1 MSTPP
6 SMAVAVPFTWT
17 PDATY
22 DLRLAFASG
31 ASPANVLLVAG
42 DYRMN
47 LAPSSGSVQDF
58 LRHVETR
65 INAKLATLGRAETV
79 TVSISTQGIVS
90 IAMSGGVATWT
101 FTSTL
106 RDTLGMGSTTFTSL
120 ATAAGTYPPQGL
132 YLFCGGDSDG
142 WQRKEPI
149 AGAMTQAGASYGV
162 RSNIVTWEDTV
173 RMEFIPSDP
182 DARTQIGESW
192 SPWENNDATLPWP
205 CTRLVETALSKRCA
219 FARYWQDTRAS
230 TSERYDLV
238 TIPPDT
244 LKTPDVKQQ
253 FPSLTTFRTWPLRMV
268 RTATETRA

>member
-6 SMAVAVPFTWT
+6 SMAIAVPFTWT

-42 DYRMN
+42 TYRMN

-65 INAKLATLGRAETV
+65 INAKLATLGRSETV

-101 FTSTL
+101 FTSAL
-106 RDTLGMGSTTFTSL
+106 RDALGMGSTTFTSL
-120 ATAAGTYPPQGL
+120 ATAAATYPPRHL
-132 YLFCGGDSDG
+132 YLFCGGDSNG

-149 AGAMTQAGASYGV
+149 AGAMTHAGKSYGV
-162 RSNIVTWEDTV
+162 RSGIVTWDDTV
-173 RMEFIPSDP
+173 QLEFIPSDT
-182 DARTQIGESW
+182 DARTLAGETW
-192 SPWENNDATLPWP
+192 SPWEAAASPPWP
-205 CTRLVETALSKRCA
+205 VDDLIETALAKTCA
-219 FARYWQDTRAS
+219 FARHWQDVRS
-230 TSERYDLV
+230 FTSEAYDLV
-238 TIPPDT
+238 TIPPEV
-244 LKTPDVKQQ
+244 LRAPDARHQ
-253 FPSLTTFRTWPLRMV
+253 FPGLTTFKTWALRMV